1 MKTVKTGKKTGE
13 PGQGTLMGHLRDTR
27 PRAPTVDGDSTGKST
42 RVVVRFSRTVT
53 PNAHG
58 EESITE

>member
-1 MKTVKTGKKTGE
+1 MKSVKTGKKMGE
-13 PGQGTLMGHLRDTR
+13 PGHTYGTGDTR
-27 PRAPTVDGDSTGKST
+27 PRAPTVDDDSTGKST